1 MTPHIRIVAF
11 AFALLMGTGFVH
23 AQTVSAGK
31 AAGKPLRLSPSAGST
46 GVHTRTARPAKRV
59 AAAKVPARPA
69 PTAMSKQAKTMSKP
83 VKATSK
89 QIKAK
94 PMTAARKVVARKTIV
109 ARKATTKPLP
119 AVGVRRP
126 PAAAAIVREP
136 VSLTPGE
143 RSVLYRTIV
152 REQIVP
158 VPVITERIV
167 PSSGEPATAPIVAG
181 PQPTEPI
188 AAGRATT
195 AAAYTVGVQLPANVP
210 LFAIPE
216 SAALQVPVV
225 RRYSYAFI
233 NDRVLLVEPLTG
245 IVVAELDR

>member
-11 AFALLMGTGFVH
+11 VFALLVGTGFVH

-31 AAGKPLRLSPSAGST
+31 AAGKPLRLSPSTDLRPTA
-46 GVHTRTARPAKRV
+46 ARPAKRV
-59 AAAKVPARPA
+59 AAAKVPARPT
-69 PTAMSKQAKTMSKP
+69 TAMSKQAKTKSKP
-83 VKATSK
+83 VKTTSK
-89 QIKAK
+89 QVKAK
-94 PMTAARKVVARKTIV
+94 PMTAARKVVARKTLV
-109 ARKATTKPLP
+109 TRKATTKPLP
-119 AVGVRRP
+119 AVSVGRP
-126 PAAAAIVREP
+126 PVATAVVREP

-188 AAGRATT
+188 ATGRAIT
-195 AAAYTVGVQLPANVP
+195 AAAYSVGVQLPANVP

-216 SAALQVPVV
+216 SAALQVPVA

-233 NDRVLLVEPLTG
+233 HDRVLLVEPLTG

>member
-11 AFALLMGTGFVH
+11 VFALLVGTGFVH

-31 AAGKPLRLSPSAGST
+31 AAGKPLRLSPSTDLRPTA
-46 GVHTRTARPAKRV
+46 ARPAKRV
-59 AAAKVPARPA
+59 AAAKVPARPT
-69 PTAMSKQAKTMSKP
+69 PTAMSKQAKTKSKP

-89 QIKAK
+89 QVKAK
-94 PMTAARKVVARKTIV
+94 RMTAAGKVVARKTLV

-119 AVGVRRP
+119 AVSVGRP
-126 PAAAAIVREP
+126 PVATAVVREP
-136 VSLTPGE
+136 VSLTQGE

-181 PQPTEPI
+181 PQPTGPI
-188 AAGRATT
+188 ATGRATT
-195 AAAYTVGVQLPANVP
+195 AAAYSVGVQLPANVP